1 MQAADGITLAPPPSR
16 PLAWAAMIS
25 FATGHA
31 SHLQHRPWERLSQLL
46 RLERSD
52 MLTLLAFALGVGL
65 LTIVVPAAIAA
76 LVNTVAFGVL
86 LWPVVVL
93 SLVMFGF
100 LFVAAVLRAMQTFVA
115 ECLQRR
121 LFVRTADAF
130 AHHFARAE
138 IEAFDGRNPTDIVN
152 RFFEVSTVQKSV
164 ATLLVDGVGIVMITV
179 VGLLVLAF
187 YHPYLLTFAAVMA
200 ILVAFLLVVLG
211 MGGVRTS
218 IDESYA
224 KFDMAAWLEEIA
236 KCPHTFRFGRG
247 GSLALDRADSLAD
260 AYVRARK
267 RHFRVVWR
275 QTLFA
280 LLLEAVGSTV
290 LLGLGGWLVINR
302 QLTLGQLVAGELIVT
317 LVLSA
322 LSKIGKYIEIF
333 YDLQASLDKLGVLD
347 ELPLE
352 PDGGEVLP
360 ANQGPM
366 AVVAEVIR
374 EAHEPQRLVVRAG
387 ERIAVR
393 GPSGSGKTFL
403 LELLGLLRMPRDGL
417 LEFDGIDARSLDRTA
432 TRLMVAYVGRAE
444 TFADTVA
451 ENVRVGRDDLS
462 SADVRR
468 ALEMVGLA
476 DRVARLPQGVAT
488 PLASDGLPLSS
499 NEISRLSI
507 ARALAGKPR
516 LLLIDGLLDGL
527 DIHGCPELVESIL
540 DRGAPWTVVIVTARD
555 DIEQRCDRAVEWT

>member
-1 MQAADGITLAPPPSR
+1 MSHPP
-16 PLAWAAMIS
+16 A
-25 FATGHA
+25 GHTTNRRA
-31 SHLQHRPWERLSQLL
+31 RPWQRLSALL

-52 MLTLLAFALGVGL
+52 VLTLLAFALGVGL
-65 LTIVVPAAIAA
+65 LSIVVPAAIEA

-86 LWPVVVL
+86 LWPVFVL
-93 SLVMFGF
+93 SLVMFAF
-100 LFVAAVLRAMQTFVA
+100 LLVAGVLRALQTFVA

-130 AHHFARAE
+130 ARHFARAE
-138 IEAFDGRNPTDIVN
+138 MEAFDGRNPTDIVN

-164 ATLLVDGVGIVMITV
+164 ATLLVDGIGVAMITV
-179 VGLLVLAF
+179 VGLAVLAF
-187 YHPYLLTFAAVMA
+187 YHPYLLTFAAVMVV
-200 ILVAFLLVVLG
+200 LVAFLLVGLG
-211 MGGVRTS
+211 IGGVRTS
-218 IDESYA
+218 IDESYS

-247 GSLALDRADSLAD
+247 GALALDRADHLAA
-260 AYVRARK
+260 AYVTARK
-267 RHFRVVWR
+267 RHFRVIWR

-322 LSKIGKYIEIF
+322 LSKLGKYIEIF

-347 ELPLE
+347 QLPLE
-352 PDGGEVLP
+352 PDGGEVLSP
-360 ANQGPM
+360 GSAPL

-374 EAHEPQRLVVRAG
+374 EGHPPQRLEVRQG
-387 ERIAVR
+387 ERVALQ
-393 GPSGSGKTFL
+393 GPSGGGKTFL
-403 LELLGLLRMPRDGL
+403 LEMLALLRVPKEGL
-417 LEFDGIDARSLDRTA
+417 LEFDGIDARSLDRAA
-432 TRLMVAYVGRAE
+432 TRLQLAFVGRAE
-444 TFADTVA
+444 TFAGTVA

-462 SADVRR
+462 AADVRR
-468 ALEMVGLA
+468 SLEMVGLA

-488 PLASDGLPLSS
+488 PLASDGMPLSS

-527 DIHGCPELVESIL
+527 DILGCPELVTSML
-540 DRGAPWTVVIVTARD
+540 DRAAPWTLVIATARN
-555 DIEQRCDRAVEWT
+555 DIQERCDRVVEWA

>member
-1 MQAADGITLAPPPSR
+1 MSHAP
-16 PLAWAAMIS
+16 A
-25 FATGHA
+25 GHT
-31 SHLQHRPWERLSQLL
+31 SQRRTRPWQRLSALL

-52 MLTLLAFALGVGL
+52 VLTLLAFALGVGL
-65 LTIVVPAAIAA
+65 LSIVVPAAIEA

-86 LWPVVVL
+86 LWPVFVL
-93 SLVMFGF
+93 SLVMFAF
-100 LFVAAVLRAMQTFVA
+100 LFVAGILRALQTFVA

-130 AHHFARAE
+130 ARHFARAE
-138 IEAFDGRNPTDIVN
+138 MEAFDGRNPTDIVN

-164 ATLLVDGVGIVMITV
+164 ATLLVDGIGIAMITV
-179 VGLLVLAF
+179 VGLAVLAF
-187 YHPYLLTFAAVMA
+187 YHPYLLTFAAVMVV
-200 ILVAFLLVVLG
+200 LVTFLLVGLG
-211 MGGVRTS
+211 IGGVRTS
-218 IDESYA
+218 IDESYS

-247 GSLALDRADSLAD
+247 DALALDRADHLAA
-260 AYVRARK
+260 AYVTARK
-267 RHFRVVWR
+267 RHFRVIWR

-322 LSKIGKYIEIF
+322 LSKLGKYIEIF

-347 ELPLE
+347 QLPLE
-352 PDGGEVLP
+352 PDGGEVLAP
-360 ANQGPM
+360 GSTPL

-374 EAHEPQRLVVRAG
+374 EGRPLQRLEVHPG
-387 ERIAVR
+387 ERVAVQ
-393 GPSGSGKTFL
+393 GHSGSGKTFL
-403 LELLGLLRMPRDGL
+403 LEMLALLRVPKEGL
-417 LEFDGIDARSLDRTA
+417 LEFDGIDARSLDRAA
-432 TRLMVAYVGRAE
+432 TRLQLAFVGRAE
-444 TFADTVA
+444 TFAGTVA

-462 SADVRR
+462 AADVRR
-468 ALEMVGLA
+468 SLEMVGLA

-488 PLASDGLPLSS
+488 PLASDGMPLSS

-527 DIHGCPELVESIL
+527 DILGCPELVASML
-540 DRGAPWTVVIVTARD
+540 DRAAPWTLVIATARN
-555 DIEQRCDRAVEWT
+555 DIQERCDRVVEWA